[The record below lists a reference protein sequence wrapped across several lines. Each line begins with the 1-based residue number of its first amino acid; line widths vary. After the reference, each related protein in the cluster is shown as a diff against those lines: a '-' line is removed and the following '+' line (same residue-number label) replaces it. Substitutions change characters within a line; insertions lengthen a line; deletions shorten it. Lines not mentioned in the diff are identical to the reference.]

1 MTMAAARAIWRRH
14 STNGDIQWLRVKP
27 QMCSIG
33 QYAQHCTAAS
43 AWQSKLPAISLHFL
57 LSPIIC
63 LHITYVK
70 DHVMVNIK

>member
-1 MTMAAARAIWRRH
+1 MTMAAARAIRRRH
-14 STNGDIQWLRVKP
+14 STNGGIQWLRVKP

-33 QYAQHCTAAS
+33 QYTQHFIAAS
-43 AWQSKLPAISLHFL
+43 AWQSKLPAICLHFS

-70 DHVMVNIK
+70 DHDMVKIN